1 MTNKEQKLE
10 QIKRDPTKE
19 VQKIDLGW
27 RGYVPGY
34 KDRVTKQINTQ
45 IKDQFDGSV
54 TQIDK
59 LPGGSIERPVG
70 SQQLPDSTNPQSIE
84 PQTAPLFDKTFT
96 ATPETIS
103 EEAILQET
111 DYANQLAQEQQEDW
125 EQAQIREEV
134 NMLYEEGKDTSLH
147 PFVWNYI
154 IFLFPL
160 AILNDGV
167 DLLNLIPV
175 IGWVLSWFAYFF
187 LSIILIFSQFF
198 FNSSYQKAKK
208 YLNGLEAKLKNIDQK
223 LLLLTRS
230 TRYGLAAAKTLRRI
244 PGMQGVARKIPRILV
259 KLRKPIKPLLRNPT
273 IKLVLGAGL
282 EAIPI
287 LSWAP
292 WSTLSVFIAY
302 LDERKIHKDA
312 RKAAEE
318 VRQSYSETLT
328 SEA

>member
-1 MTNKEQKLE
+1 MADKNQKFE
-10 QIKRDPTKE
+10 QIKELEQTKLDP
-19 VQKIDLGW
+19 QKINLGW
-27 RGYVPGY
+27 KGYVPGY
-34 KDRVTKQINTQ
+34 KQRWAERTNNQINQSAERINENTRRLE
-45 IKDQFDGSV
+45 
-54 TQIDK
+54 K
-59 LPGGSIERPVG
+59 LPGGPIERPAGFQRLSGELV
-70 SQQLPDSTNPQSIE
+70 
-84 PQTAPLFDKTFT
+84 
-96 ATPETIS
+96 PESS
-103 EEAILQET
+103 EENRNQDIVAQQAELQEA

-125 EQAQIREEV
+125 EQAQIREEI
-134 NMLYEEGKDTSLH
+134 NTIYEEGKNTSLY

-167 DLLNLIPV
+167 DLLDLIPV
-175 IGWVLSWFAYFF
+175 VGWVLSWFASFF
-187 LSIILIFSQFF
+187 LSVILIFSQFF
-198 FNSSYQKAKK
+198 FNDSYKKAKK

-223 LLLLTRS
+223 LLLLTRT
-230 TRYGLAAAKTLRRI
+230 TRYTLATARTLRRI
-244 PGMQGVARKIPRILV
+244 PGMKGIARQIPRALV

-282 EAIPI
+282 EAVLI
-287 LSWAP
+287 LSWVP
-292 WSTLSVFIAY
+292 WSTLSVLLAY